1 MKQIQPPFQGLAT
14 VTVEYIQIL
23 LTFFKTKLDDNLQQ
37 KRPCSA
43 QYYNRR
49 AGKRKNNPV
58 RHSRQLV
65 GSIKQEDL
73 S

>member
-14 VTVEYIQIL
+14 VTEEYTQIL
-23 LTFFKTKLDDNLQQ
+23 LTFFKTKLDGNLQQ
-37 KRPCSA
+37 KWPCSA
-43 QYYNRR
+43 KCY
-49 AGKRKNNPV
+49 
-58 RHSRQLV
+58 HSRQLV